1 MQCEKGKGNRT
12 EETDPSCALLAYVID
27 PSKTFD
33 DECFNN
39 PIFIL
44 FFSIHILRKIRKSSW
59 RRTLVSP
66 FFKSITGKIF
76 REVSEDEVCIVGWR
90 HAASRLKKSKFL
102 LFIEGLR
109 SLRLSVSNLGVGLKV
124 RHELPRKERG
134 MERGD

>member
-1 MQCEKGKGNRT
+1 M
-12 EETDPSCALLAYVID
+12 ID

-44 FFSIHILRKIRKSSW
+44 LFSIHILRKIRKSSW